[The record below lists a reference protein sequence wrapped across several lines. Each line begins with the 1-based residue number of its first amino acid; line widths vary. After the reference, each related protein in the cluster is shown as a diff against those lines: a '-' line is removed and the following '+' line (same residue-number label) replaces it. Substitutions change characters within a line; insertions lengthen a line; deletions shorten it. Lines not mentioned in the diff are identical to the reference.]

1 MPTGKNIC
9 TSITGLSDLY
19 PIHDSQNQ
27 FSTVSLYLDTSAIY
41 LTLIQREV
49 VVVCVRIQWV
59 LGLADREKYIYKYHW
74 AH

>member
-1 MPTGKNIC
+1 M
-9 TSITGLSDLY
+9 
-19 PIHDSQNQ
+19 Q

-59 LGLADREKYIYKYHW
+59 LGHADREKYIYKYHW